1 MATAAKKIT
10 LSRSRDIPF
19 NQLVRSESNVRRI
32 KSPAFVA
39 EMAED
44 IAYRGL
50 LQSLNVRPV
59 LDADGNETDRF
70 EVPAGETRYEAL
82 ALLVKQKRMAKTEPV
97 PCVWRDPNCGILAE
111 DDSLAENTLRAPLHP
126 LDQFRAFHVMHE
138 KGMDEDVIAFSH
150 RVSKDV
156 VRQRLALA
164 SVSPKLH
171 EVFAD
176 NGMTLAM
183 LEAFTVN
190 PDHAR
195 QEQVWE
201 AVQHSHYREPWRIRQ
216 MLTETTVPASDKR
229 ALFIGIDA
237 YVAAGGTTLSDLFER
252 NAYFEDVSLLDK
264 LVAEKLQTIADEI
277 ANEGWKWITVDL
289 ELPYGHDRGLRA
301 LTGTFAELTRK
312 ERKQREA
319 LRAELEQLEAEYA
332 SSSDDLPEEVDRRLG
347 EIEAGLD
354 AFENRPAIYDPAEIA
369 HAGVF
374 ISVDSNGDLVVDRGY
389 VRPEDEPAATVNGD
403 TPDADAEG
411 GGQDGEDAAH
421 PSVQRAVITIG
432 GQSPDTEPEDE
443 ETIRPLPERLVAE
456 LTAHRTVALRDA
468 VGANPHVAFTALLHK
483 LVRDTF
489 DRSTAGSAVEASVRE
504 IYFREQGTDLKD
516 SPYARSVDERHEGW
530 KTDLPADD
538 DALWD
543 WLAAL
548 DEASRMALL
557 AHCDSFGI
565 NAIRERP
572 NPFSASGISEHG
584 LARRMAEA
592 DRLARATGLDMAE
605 AGFRPTVQNYLGR
618 VTKPRIVEAVREA
631 LGDDKVQYIEHLKK
645 EKMST
650 EAERLLADTGWL
662 PEPLRLLD
670 PEAVDGAGEPDAALP
685 GFRAAAGA
693 GAGDATEAESDDPA
707 LVAAE

>member
-59 LDADGNETDRF
+59 LDADGNETDKF

-97 PCVWRDPNCGILAE
+97 PCVWRDPSCGILAE

-126 LDQFRAFHVMHE
+126 LDQFRAFRVMHE
-138 KGMDEDVIAFSH
+138 KGMDEDVIAFTH

-176 NGMTLAM
+176 NGMTLTM

-332 SSSDDLPEEVDRRLG
+332 GSSDDLPEEVDRRLG
-347 EIEAGLD
+347 EIEAALD
-354 AFENRPAIYDPAEIA
+354 AFEHRPAIYDPAEIA
-369 HAGVF
+369 YAGVF
-374 ISVDSNGDLVVDRGY
+374 ISVDSDGDLVVDRGY
-389 VRPEDEPAATVNGD
+389 VRPEDEPAATIDGD
-403 TPDADAEG
+403 KPDADAEG
-411 GGQDGEDAAH
+411 DGQDGGGAAH
-421 PSVQRAVITIG
+421 LSVQRAVITIG
-432 GQSPDTEPEDE
+432 GQSPDTELEDE

-489 DRSTAGSAVEASVRE
+489 DRSTTGSAVEASVRE
-504 IYFREQGTDLKD
+504 VYFREQGTDLKD

-538 DALWD
+538 DTLWD

-557 AHCDSFGI
+557 AHCVSFGI

-584 LARRMAEA
+584 LALRMAEA

-670 PEAVDGAGEPDAALP
+670 PDAVDGAGEPDAALP
-685 GFRAAAGA
+685 AFLADDEDGT
-693 GAGDATEAESDDPA
+693 GDDTKAESDDPA